1 LAPRYIPTRQ
11 FSSTL
16 RSVEPLRRRGGTAVQ
31 RPAAS
36 AAPVVEPDADEAAD
50 LYFRKGSRGLQ
61 YLHFANA
68 KTAIAYVRDNL
79 TRQQQGVAVLQVG
92 ERRFEGDEVLAMV
105 AKAEREKGQA
115 RRGSEAVA

>member
-1 LAPRYIPTRQ
+1 MAPRYIPTRQ

-31 RPAAS
+31 RPSAT
-36 AAPVVEPDADEAAD
+36 AAPVVEPDTDEAAD

-68 KTAIAYVRDNL
+68 QTAIAYIRDNL

-92 ERRFEGDEVLAMV
+92 ERRFEGDDVLAMV
-105 AKAEREKGQA
+105 AKAERDKGPAERSQA
-115 RRGSEAVA
+115 LA